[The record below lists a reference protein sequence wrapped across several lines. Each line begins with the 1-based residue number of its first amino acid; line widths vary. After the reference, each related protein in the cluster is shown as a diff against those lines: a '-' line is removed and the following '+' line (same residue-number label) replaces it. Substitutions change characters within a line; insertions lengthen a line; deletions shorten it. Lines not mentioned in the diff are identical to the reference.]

1 MPYIITRC
9 WYPLHKAG
17 EPGKK
22 YLEVMEKYPP
32 DASIAKSIVPV
43 AVTST
48 KDGIETLSVNEV
60 ESQKVGEAFNRE
72 ARMMVE
78 FKEIQEFSYEIRVWS
93 KVDEALDMIGLG
105 G

>member
-9 WYPLHKAG
+9 WYPLHNAG

-22 YLEVMEKYPP
+22 YLAVMEKYPP
-32 DASIAKSIVPV
+32 DESIAKPIVPV

-48 KDGIETLSVNEV
+48 KDGIETLSIIEV
-60 ESQKVGEAFNRE
+60 ESQKVGEAYNRE

-78 FKEIQEFSYEIRVWS
+78 FKEIQEFSCEI
-93 KVDEALDMIGLG
+93 KI
-105 G
+105 